1 MRSIFACALLLG
13 FVSPSNSQVIDSLS
27 SENGPEPIA
36 TDSLRRPGFLQVD
49 SGLETDIGRPSR
61 RIELDLP
68 ALLSTLPGMMAY
80 SFGTPG
86 WPSSISPFGLDP
98 NQVDLQLD
106 GNRLNDLIS
115 GRPRFDLLPYVLLE
129 SVRTRSDPSTRPFGV
144 LTQSGAF
151 SSASPKTDIRYR
163 STNTGLQSIGV
174 VHAQSRRVS
183 LFRPEDRLNVVIGY
197 AGAAADGEYPG
208 SRLERARQLMS
219 RIRLESGSWTIEIF
233 ELYNRRKVGAHGG
246 VIPLTGRPYSS
257 IYQRLGA
264 TVTDSEAKRTTIR
277 NDLSIRFRTLIRESP
292 FTFSGFWS
300 TQTLQYKADSDT
312 VMASVGRLGVSA
324 VHKISGNQNSLRFS
338 ATAWQDH
345 FRRGNAFIDGFD
357 KGRSFVELVVGG
369 SSAFGSV
376 LASGSVGIH
385 ADDGYTFASASIG
398 FTHRYISFSVSTS
411 GTRST
416 WIEDWGFGTRT
427 TPLEKRPESRV
438 DRLRLDLHHKI
449 GDLSLGAS
457 LFYLSETGKFTW
469 MRDGLNGQILGQ
481 TNPDALTHTGAALEI
496 SYRNDEERG
505 VYTLL
510 RPTIIRASSSRD
522 SELGRLQ
529 SSAVPEF
536 WINGRLGMRALLFRG
551 DLDVDLSVRAYF
563 WESMVGRRLDT
574 RSGLLVL
581 PSDDSQVVPS
591 STMVD
596 VVAEAGVRTATIFL
610 AYENIFSGT
619 NALVGNL
626 LVPDY
631 PLPAKRFRFGV
642 FWPITD

>member
-1 MRSIFACALLLG
+1 M
-13 FVSPSNSQVIDSLS
+13 
-27 SENGPEPIA
+27 
-36 TDSLRRPGFLQVD
+36 
-49 SGLETDIGRPSR
+49 
-61 RIELDLP
+61 
-68 ALLSTLPGMMAY
+68 
-80 SFGTPG
+80 
-86 WPSSISPFGLDP
+86 
-98 NQVDLQLD
+98 
-106 GNRLNDLIS
+106 
-115 GRPRFDLLPYVLLE
+115 
-129 SVRTRSDPSTRPFGV
+129 
-144 LTQSGAF
+144 
-151 SSASPKTDIRYR
+151 
-163 STNTGLQSIGV
+163 
-174 VHAQSRRVS
+174 
-183 LFRPEDRLNVVIGY
+183 
-197 AGAAADGEYPG
+197 
-208 SRLERARQLMS
+208 
-219 RIRLESGSWTIEIF
+219 
-233 ELYNRRKVGAHGG
+233 
-246 VIPLTGRPYSS
+246 
-257 IYQRLGA
+257 
-264 TVTDSEAKRTTIR
+264 
-277 NDLSIRFRTLIRESP
+277 
-292 FTFSGFWS
+292 
-300 TQTLQYKADSDT
+300 
-312 VMASVGRLGVSA
+312 
-324 VHKISGNQNSLRFS
+324 
-338 ATAWQDH
+338 
-345 FRRGNAFIDGFD
+345 
-357 KGRSFVELVVGG
+357 
-369 SSAFGSV
+369 
-376 LASGSVGIH
+376 
-385 ADDGYTFASASIG
+385 
-398 FTHRYISFSVSTS
+398 
-411 GTRST
+411 
-416 WIEDWGFGTRT
+416 EDWGFGTRT